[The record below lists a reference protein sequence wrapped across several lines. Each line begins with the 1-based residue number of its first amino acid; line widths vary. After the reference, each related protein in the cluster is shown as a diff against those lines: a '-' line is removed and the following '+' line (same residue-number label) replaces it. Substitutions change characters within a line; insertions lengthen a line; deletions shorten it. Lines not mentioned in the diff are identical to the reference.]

1 MEIKDMIEVLQAYER
16 GEQIE
21 YRNDDRN
28 WEIATHPSW
37 SFKDFEYRIA
47 TKKEPSIVEELRDI
61 AKEAGIFNLPVEQ
74 VVLSAADR
82 ITDLQNELAD
92 CVKRHAECYTLLVDK
107 TRLVSE
113 FDQTLALRMLDLCE
127 YITFHDGR
135 YGQLENKKAYD
146 AAYALAKVLVE
157 KLDVKMYADRER
169 TI

>member
-47 TKKEPSIVEELRDI
+47 TKKQELSLVELLRSPCPMQ
-61 AKEAGIFNLPVEQ
+61 AGSFECGVCIH
-74 VVLSAADR
+74 AADR

-107 TRLVSE
+107 TRPVSE

-127 YITFHDGR
+127 YITYHDGR

>member
-1 MEIKDMIEVLQAYER
+1 MKVPEMIEVLQAYER

-37 SFKDFEYRIA
+37 SFKDFDYRIA
-47 TKKEPSIVEELRDI
+47 PKKMTLVEELL
-61 AKEAGIFNLPVEQ
+61 AGHANNRWRMGL
-74 VVLSAADR
+74 LKDAADW

-92 CVKRHAECYTLLVDK
+92 CVKRHAACYTLLVDK
-107 TRLVSE
+107 TPPVSE
-113 FDQTLALRMLDLCE
+113 FDKNLALRMLDLCE

-135 YGQLENKKAYD
+135 YGQLENQKASD